1 MRMAARD
8 GPVQLRTKRSKREQ
22 PMPLPRLRPI
32 SATLLVISTCAFI
45 MLTANA
51 THFRHGLRIFDGA
64 LPRFLVLELA
74 LFLLLLSVV
83 MPFTQRWIIKPVLV
97 FLLLTAAAASHFLQ
111 TYGTVVDREMI
122 QNVMET
128 TSTEASHLMTF
139 GLLRDMILF
148 GLLPAALVI
157 LTPLKREA
165 FWGKLGRNT
174 AVGVLSLGLCLGL
187 LLTDYARYA
196 AIFREQKELMA
207 TWNPG
212 APIAGAVRYARL
224 MMRSRNVEVAK
235 IGTDARPGEFLSQ
248 PGKPVLAVIVVGETG
263 RAANWSLNGYGR
275 DTNPELA
282 KRDITYYRD
291 VTSCGT
297 STAVSVP
304 CMFSAL
310 PREDYSYN
318 KGLAQENLIDVLG
331 HAGFRTLWWDNNTG
345 SQKVARRIAETTFD
359 KSKDPVAC
367 AQGECDDRVLV
378 KRLQQELP
386 AITGNT
392 AIVLHTVGSHGPSY
406 YLRYDPATAP
416 FKPACNTGELGKCTP
431 EEIVNV
437 YDNTIAF
444 TDRVLAEMIDT
455 LARAQNVVPVLIYV
469 SDHGESLGEN
479 GLYLHAAPWFMAPE
493 VQTHVPMLTWVS
505 PEAGP
510 RLGLTKDCLDPRRD
524 EALSHDNLFSTV
536 LGMLDI
542 QTSVRDPALDLT
554 RGCRPRLTSR

>member
-1 MRMAARD
+1 MRMVASD
-8 GPVQLRTKRSKREQ
+8 SPVQLRTKRSKREQ
-22 PMPLPRLRPI
+22 PMPLPRPTPI
-32 SATLLVISTCAFI
+32 SATLLVLLTCAFI
-45 MLTANA
+45 MLSANA

-74 LFLLLLSVV
+74 VFFLFVACV
-83 MPFTQRWIIKPVLV
+83 MPFTQRWVVKPVLV
-97 FLLLTAAAASHFLQ
+97 FLLLTAASASHFLE

-128 TSTEASHLMTF
+128 TGTEASHLMTL
-139 GLLRDMILF
+139 GLLRDMVLF
-148 GLLPAALVI
+148 GLLPSALVI
-157 LTPLKREA
+157 LTPVRREA

-174 AVGVLSLGLCLGL
+174 AMGVLSLGLCLGL

-196 AIFREQKELMA
+196 AIFREQQELMA

-212 APIAGAVRYARL
+212 APVAGAVRYAKL
-224 MMRSRNVEVAK
+224 VMRSRNVQVAK
-235 IGTDARPGEFLSQ
+235 IGTDAHPGEFLSQ

-282 KRDITYYRD
+282 KRNITYYRD

-310 PREDYSYN
+310 PRADYSYN

-345 SQKVARRIAETTFD
+345 SQKVARRIGETEFD

-386 AITGNT
+386 TITGNT

-416 FKPACNTGELGKCTP
+416 FGPACNTGELGKCTP
-431 EEIVNV
+431 EEIVNA

-444 TDRVLAEMIDT
+444 TDRVLAEIIDS
-455 LARAQNVVPVLIYV
+455 LAQAQNVVPVMIYV

-510 RLGLTKDCLDPRRD
+510 RLGVTTDCLAPLRD
-524 EALSHDNLFSTV
+524 AALSHDNLFSTV
-536 LGMLDI
+536 LGLLDI
-542 QTSVRDPALDLT
+542 QTTMRDPALDLT
-554 RGCRPRLTSR
+554 AGCRPKLTSD